1 MKLFGLGVAPLRQPE
16 FRDLWIANFLSN
28 LGTIM
33 HGAAAAWL
41 MTTLTDS
48 ALLIGLVQ
56 TAASLPAFLL
66 GLAGGALTDLVNRR
80 RLLVGAQL
88 WMMATAGLMALMAWK
103 GDLQPGQL
111 LVLLLLLGMGSAIHL
126 PGWQTLLQDL
136 VTRDKMSAAVSLNSI
151 SFNLARAIGP
161 ALGGFLVGAFGA
173 AWVFALNAF
182 SFVAVLGGLW
192 RVPTHLVP
200 QSKGRATP
208 GAILRSLGEGWDFL
222 RGSPHLLGILL
233 RSSFFMLTGSGV
245 WALLPMV
252 ARDHL
257 GTGATGYGILLSA
270 FGVGSVIGAIFI
282 PTLRRRLPLDAMVA
296 VSLLIFSACVVV
308 VGLGRSTPL
317 VAGAMLVAGLFW
329 IMVAVNH
336 NVSVQMCSPDAVRGR
351 MISFY
356 LITFQ
361 GSLAL
366 GSWIVG
372 WVADMAGI
380 GFAVTLSGVLSAC
393 GVLLIP
399 WFPLV
404 HPNRGGAAQVK
415 S

>member
-103 GDLQPGQL
+103 GDLQPWQL